1 MVTQEKVTIGCN
13 LLTLSMTKRYRKR
26 KAMNTFHMKPR
37 QLLAFAAIA
46 AVAIAGC
53 QRENIIPGQEN
64 NVEFL
69 TAPTPEEHAA
79 DMADM
84 LLQPVAVDATDAV
97 MFGMNND
104 GIPTD
109 LGEDAFDQR
118 TAGRKVPCRV
128 DSLSER
134 QAAAL
139 RKAKADELACLRD
152 AEAKLR
158 QLNREHVARAEKQR
172 QDLMDAY
179 RNGRITREELQ
190 RRMAALNASIREN
203 MAKDPARQR
212 LIAQIQLCH
221 ENYLKAVKA
230 ILTPRQWAQW
240 SRCNKTRR

>member
-1 MVTQEKVTIGCN
+1 
-13 LLTLSMTKRYRKR
+13 
-26 KAMNTFHMKPR
+26 MNTFHMKTR

-53 QRENIIPGQEN
+53 QREKIIPGQNN

-69 TAPTPEEHAA
+69 TAPTPEAHAA
-79 DMADM
+79 DMASA
-84 LLQPVAVDATDAV
+84 LLNPAAADATETV
-97 MFGMNND
+97 SFNMNND

-118 TAGRKVPCRV
+118 TAGRRVPCRV
-128 DSLSER
+128 DSISER

-139 RKAKADELACLRD
+139 RKAKADELNCLRD

-158 QLNREHVARAEKQR
+158 QLNREYVMRAEKQR
-172 QDLMDAY
+172 QELMEAF
-179 RNGRITREELQ
+179 RNGRITREELH
-190 RRMAALNASIREN
+190 RRLESLNASIREN

-212 LIAQIQLCH
+212 LVAQIQLCH

-230 ILTPRQWAQW
+230 ILTPRQWEQW
-240 SRCNKTRR
+240 SRCNKVRR

>member
-1 MVTQEKVTIGCN
+1 
-13 LLTLSMTKRYRKR
+13 
-26 KAMNTFHMKPR
+26 MNTFHMKTR

-53 QRENIIPGQEN
+53 QRENIIPGQNN

-69 TAPTPEEHAA
+69 TAPTPEAHAA
-79 DMADM
+79 DMASA
-84 LLQPVAVDATDAV
+84 LLNPAAADATETV
-97 MFGMNND
+97 SFNMNND

-118 TAGRKVPCRV
+118 TAGRRVPCRV
-128 DSLSER
+128 DSISER

-139 RKAKADELACLRD
+139 RKAKADELNCLRD

-158 QLNREHVARAEKQR
+158 QLNREYVMRAEKQR
-172 QDLMDAY
+172 QELMEAF
-179 RNGRITREELQ
+179 RNGRITREELH
-190 RRMAALNASIREN
+190 RRLESLNASIREN

-212 LIAQIQLCH
+212 LVAQIQLCH

-230 ILTPRQWAQW
+230 ILTPRQWEQW
-240 SRCNKTRR
+240 SRCNKVRR